1 MMYGDKK
8 MKKIIE
14 VEEALK
20 LAIVKE
26 VESGRYSQMEAAK
39 IYGVS
44 RTSIRKWL
52 INYGKLRQ
60 ETQIVKVVMEDQKD
74 KIKELESALSDAYLE
89 IRLYKKMIEI
99 SKRDFGFDVKKKLG
113 SVQLENLR
121 KETYK

>member
-1 MMYGDKK
+1 MYGDKK